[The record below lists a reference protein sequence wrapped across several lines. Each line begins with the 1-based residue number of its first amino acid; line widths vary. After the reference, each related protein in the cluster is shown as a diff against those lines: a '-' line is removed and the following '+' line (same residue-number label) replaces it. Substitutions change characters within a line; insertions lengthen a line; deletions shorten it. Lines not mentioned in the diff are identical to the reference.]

1 MQSQNKIHKATAA
14 SFHRPTPTTFSEPL
28 AKTSNIFLEKR
39 RQGNVKRRFV
49 GRSRIRIRSRHFRS
63 GDRCCLSAAYEPR
76 IFHLTTHR
84 FSATLFP
91 RRSWPCQVNQQ
102 AMVSALLFF
111 GGFSAFHLCF
121 FRLWEK
127 KISRPQRKLFI
138 FNKRVSE
145 R

>member
-28 AKTSNIFLEKR
+28 DKPATFSLKSVAKEMSSGGLLAAVAFVFAVDTSAAATGAACQLHTNREF
-39 RQGNVKRRFV
+39 FT
-49 GRSRIRIRSRHFRS
+49 SPPTAFPRHFSLAALGRVKLIS
-63 GDRCCLSAAYEPR
+63 KPWFLLSFFSVAFQHS
-76 IFHLTTHR
+76 IF
-84 FSATLFP
+84 
-91 RRSWPCQVNQQ
+91 V
-102 AMVSALLFF
+102 FF
-111 GGFSAFHLCF
+111 GCGK
-121 FRLWEK
+121 K